1 MVERDAIRYTPA
13 GIPLVDCVLRHTSEQ
28 SEAGQMRQVDFEIA
42 AIAIGSIAT
51 RLDQSRLDRAYRFEG
66 FLANRSRKSKRTIF
80 HIVDFESTRK
90 D

>member
-13 GIPLVDCVLRHTSEQ
+13 GIPLIDCKLRHISEQ
-28 SEAGQMRQVDFEIA
+28 SEAGQVRQVEFEIA
-42 AIAIGSIAT
+42 AIGIGSIAK
-51 RLDQSRLDRAYRFEG
+51 RLEQSRLDRAYRFAG
-66 FLANRSRKSKRTIF
+66 FLANRSRKSKRSIF